1 MNVFSLVQK
10 AKSSGFYLWLLN
22 LAFERMV
29 PFNRPHG
36 FRIAEV
42 GDYHLITHLPYKTKN
57 LNHLKGLHACALA
70 TLTEITGGFIL
81 VTRLDP
87 KKYRIILKKLE
98 VDYLYQGKTDAIAE
112 FKISEEWLQSKVIKP
127 LEVSESVEVI
137 TEINIKDIKGNQ
149 LTAGKAYWQ
158 VKDWNKVKTK
168 A

>member
-1 MNVFSLVQK
+1 MDVFSLVQK

-22 LAFERMV
+22 VAFERMV
-29 PFNRPHG
+29 PFNKPHS

-42 GDYHLITHLPYKTKN
+42 GDYHLVTRLPYKKRN

-70 TLTEITGGFIL
+70 TLTEITGGFIM

-87 KKYRIILKKLE
+87 KKYRLILKKLE
-98 VDYLYQGKTDAIAE
+98 VDYLYQGKTDATAE
-112 FKISEEWLQSKVIKP
+112 FRISEEWLQNTVLVP
-127 LEVSESVEVI
+127 LQTAESIEVI
-137 TEINIKDIKGNQ
+137 TEINIKDMKGNQ

-158 VKDWNKVKTK
+158 VKDWSKVRTK

>member
-1 MNVFSLVQK
+1 MDVFSLVQK

-22 LAFERMV
+22 VAFERMV
-29 PFNRPHG
+29 PFNKPHG

-42 GDYHLITHLPYKTKN
+42 GDYHLVTRLPYKKRN

-70 TLTEITGGFIL
+70 TLTEITGGFIM

-87 KKYRIILKKLE
+87 KKYRLILKKLE
-98 VDYLYQGKTDAIAE
+98 VDYLYQGKTDATAE
-112 FKISEEWLQSKVIKP
+112 FRISEEWLQNTVLVP
-127 LEVSESVEVI
+127 LQTAESIEVI
-137 TEINIKDIKGNQ
+137 TEINIKDMKGNQ

-158 VKDWNKVKTK
+158 VKDWSKVRTK

>member
-36 FRIAEV
+36 FRIAEI
-42 GDYHLITHLPYKTKN
+42 GDYHLITYLPYKTKN

-98 VDYLYQGKTDAIAE
+98 VNYIYQGKTDAMAE
-112 FKISEEWLQSKVIKP
+112 FKISEEWLQNKVIRP
-127 LEVSESVEVI
+127 LETAESVEVV
-137 TEINIKDIKGNQ
+137 TEINIKDTKGNQ
-149 LTAGKAYWQ
+149 LTAGKAHWQ
-158 VKDWNKVKTK
+158 VKDWSKVKTK